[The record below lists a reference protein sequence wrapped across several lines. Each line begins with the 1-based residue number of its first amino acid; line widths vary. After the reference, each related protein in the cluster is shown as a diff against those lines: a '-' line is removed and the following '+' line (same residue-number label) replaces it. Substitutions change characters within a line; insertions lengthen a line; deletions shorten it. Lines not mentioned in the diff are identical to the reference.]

1 MASKKPSRLAV
12 TTNPPVRVFVGTPV
26 NIIIEGDNHQ
36 ADGAR
41 VIHVQVQVVHFQNGT
56 PLVDLVPLNGQATLN
71 GPATP
76 DGASPVRFTAAAMF
90 TPTFLGTHIVK
101 VTAWN
106 SKTGEKPKDGKDHV
120 RKTVTFRAG

>member
-1 MASKKPSRLAV
+1 MASKKPTRLAV
-12 TTNPPVRVFVGTPV
+12 TTTPPIRVFVGSPV
-26 NIIIEGDNHQ
+26 TINIEGDNHQ

-41 VIHVQVQVVHFQNGT
+41 VVHVQVQVVHYRGGT
-56 PLVDLVPLNGQATLN
+56 PCVDLVPLTGQATLN
-71 GPATP
+71 GPATN
-76 DGASPVRFTAAAMF
+76 DGASAVRFTATASF

-106 SKTGEKPKDGKDHV
+106 NKTAEKPKDGKDHI